1 MQFHL
6 FNKSLGYD
14 FFHQASLT
22 KSSKSARQL
31 RLEKFLHPPHI
42 FLCFMFE
49 MTGDDCVED
58 NTTAPQLLLS
68 GGVLLLLRENSEFVD
83 LTVMPLD
90 G

>member
-31 RLEKFLHPPHI
+31 RLEKFSHPPPI
-42 FLCFMFE
+42 FFMLHVSDD
-49 MTGDDCVED
+49 GDDCVED
-58 NTTAPQLLLS
+58 TTTAPQLRLS

-83 LTVMPLD
+83 LTVMALD